1 MMTPDPAPVAPLEI
15 RQALLHLIGRS
26 YAIGPDTDGWP
37 LFAYPDG
44 TPVDPEWIGQAWTPE
59 DMTTATHY
67 LPVLFLRLAFEVDAA
82 QAEGRPVDIAGLLDD
97 AEVLVI
103 LSNGGEALQAR
114 LRELGYLPAGQGTA

>member
-1 MMTPDPAPVAPLEI
+1 MSPDPAPAAPMEI

-26 YAIGPDTDGWP
+26 YAIGPDPDGWP

-44 TPVDPEWIGQAWTPE
+44 TPLDPEWAGRTETPE
-59 DMTTATHY
+59 DMATGTHF
-67 LPVLFLRLAFEVDAA
+67 LPVLFLRLAFAVDAA

-97 AEVLVI
+97 AEMMVV